1 MVQLNFAWH
10 IYMKAFCPSVRAM
23 SFVDNLALAAA
34 VPALLA
40 QGLACL
46 VEFFR
51 LWNLVLDHNKSY
63 CWALADDMRA
73 RLRTLPFTMV
83 TSARELGGVLS
94 FTRKQFTGQQ
104 ATEFL
109 ALESRWHTLIPVV
122 FWSSALHGIYG
133 SCLGE
138 TWRDPFGETT
148 RQSADSFEVETC
160 LGESTAAACTFSST
174 RS

>member
-46 VEFFR
+46 VEFFC

-63 CWALADDMRA
+63 CWALADDMR
-73 RLRTLPFTMV
+73 
-83 TSARELGGVLS
+83 SAIAH
-94 FTRKQFTGQQ
+94 F
-104 ATEFL
+104 
-109 ALESRWHTLIPVV
+109 
-122 FWSSALHGIYG
+122 ALHDGHLSEGAWRSPVIY
-133 SCLGE
+133 SQAVY
-138 TWRDPFGETT
+138 W
-148 RQSADSFEVETC
+148 
-160 LGESTAAACTFSST
+160 TAGH
-174 RS
+174 